1 MVSMVGPNE
10 TVSSKNANTLNGWLL
25 VKEDGVVDRV
35 DQSDSRFSL
44 GVVTGVFSSWWAGA
58 FN

>member
-1 MVSMVGPNE
+1 MVGPNE
-10 TVSSKNANTLNGWLL
+10 TVSSKNANTLSGWLF
-25 VKEDGVVDRV
+25 VKKDGVVDRV

-44 GVVTGVFSSWWAGA
+44 GVVAGVFFSWWAGA